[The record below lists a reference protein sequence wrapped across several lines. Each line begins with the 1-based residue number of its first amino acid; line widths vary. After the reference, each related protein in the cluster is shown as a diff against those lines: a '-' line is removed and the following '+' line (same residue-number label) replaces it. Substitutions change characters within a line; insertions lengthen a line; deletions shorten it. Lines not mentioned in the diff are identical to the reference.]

1 MRSPIGIAIVL
12 SMAGSLGAQAPVPA
26 DQRQDTSL
34 NLSAY
39 AELLRQDVRTLKVA
53 IITEVVGFTEEE
65 DRAFWP
71 IYREYDLE
79 MSKLA
84 DERVRM
90 IRDYAADFATITDER
105 AASLAATALD
115 LEARRNAAKAK
126 CYERVKTALSP
137 RTALRFLQVEHQLQ
151 LLIDLQ
157 IAAALPVRARRKGR
171 TMKIHATGVA
181 ALLVVAASVSL
192 DADRIRLRSG
202 KVVEGMFIGG
212 DSKNVRILLDDGI
225 VSEVP
230 LAEAVAVEFSSRK
243 PPPPP
248 APPAAPAA
256 PTKTAAAAPTKPPLR
271 RPVRRS
277 PYPRLPR

>member
-1 MRSPIGIAIVL
+1 VHSLTSIAIVL

-39 AELLRQDVRTLKVA
+39 AELLRQDVRTMKVA

-79 MSKLA
+79 MSRLA

-90 IRDYAADFATITDER
+90 IRDYADNFAAITDER

-157 IAAALPVRARRKGR
+157 IAAALPV
-171 TMKIHATGVA
+171 
-181 ALLVVAASVSL
+181 
-192 DADRIRLRSG
+192 
-202 KVVEGMFIGG
+202 
-212 DSKNVRILLDDGI
+212 
-225 VSEVP
+225 
-230 LAEAVAVEFSSRK
+230 
-243 PPPPP
+243 
-248 APPAAPAA
+248 APAGKDA
-256 PTKTAAAAPTKPPLR
+256 R
-271 RPVRRS
+271 
-277 PYPRLPR
+277 